1 MSDTA
6 GSADAAAFCAGV
18 VKQHDFERYA
28 STLFVTPARRRALLA
43 LYAFNVEIVRVR
55 EHIRQP
61 IAGEVRLQWWS
72 DMLAGAGHG
81 YVEGSP
87 VAAELM
93 RAIEAHGLPI
103 EPLARLIETHQ
114 FDLYNDPMPDMAA
127 LENYLDGT
135 AATLFALAAR
145 ILGDSSAEIEHVAR
159 HAGQAAG
166 VADVIAGLPAD
177 ASRRQLFAPLPLL
190 QAEDIDA
197 ETVFAGR
204 EPPRLHAALTP
215 LIDAAQEHLQAAL
228 TLLVN
233 LPPAARPAFLPLA
246 LVRRA
251 LNDARR
257 ADRKLFAP
265 RHEARLRVLWTLWRA
280 ARTPHFRGD

>member
-6 GSADAAAFCAGV
+6 ATGDAAAFCAAL

-28 STLFVTPARRRALLA
+28 STLFVAPAQRRALLA

-61 IAGEVRLQWWS
+61 IAGEIRLQWWS

-93 RAIEAHGLPI
+93 HAVETFAL
-103 EPLARLIETHQ
+103 PLAPLSALVETHQ

-127 LENYLDGT
+127 LESYLDRT
-135 AATLFALAAR
+135 SATLFALAAR
-145 ILGDSSAEIEHVAR
+145 ILGDGSAEIAHVAR

-166 VADVIAGLPAD
+166 MANVIATLPVD
-177 ASRRQLFAPLPLL
+177 ASRRQLFVPLPLL
-190 QAEDIDA
+190 QAKGIDA
-197 ETVFAGR
+197 EALFAGS
-204 EPPRLHAALTP
+204 ELPGLHAALAP
-215 LIDAAQEHLQAAL
+215 LIDAAQKHLQAAL
-228 TLLVN
+228 TLLAN
-233 LPPAARPAFLPLA
+233 IPAAARPAFLPLA
-246 LVRRA
+246 LVRRG
-251 LNDARR
+251 LDDARR
-257 ADRKLFAP
+257 ANGRLFTL
-265 RHEARLRVLWTLWRA
+265 RGEARLRVLWTLWRA
-280 ARTPHFRGD
+280 ARSKAFRGD